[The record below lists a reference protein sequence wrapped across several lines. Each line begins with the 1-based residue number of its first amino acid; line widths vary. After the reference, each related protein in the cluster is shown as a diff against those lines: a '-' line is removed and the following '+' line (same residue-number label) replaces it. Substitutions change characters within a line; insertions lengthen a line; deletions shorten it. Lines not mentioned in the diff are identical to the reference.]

1 MDNIF
6 LEVLEKRP
14 SQKHQS
20 IFPLFRFLSRSR
32 NRLIYFNA
40 TLLNFSLHIF
50 MSCAKSVPKMTLRLT
65 ELYENESENSSESL
79 ISGCIFGKEVYA
91 VLF

>member
-6 LEVLEKRP
+6 LEVLELDKNTKAFSPFSVFCLGVATDSSILMRP
-14 SQKHQS
+14 Y
-20 IFPLFRFLSRSR
+20 LTLAY
-32 NRLIYFNA
+32 IYLC
-40 TLLNFSLHIF
+40 T
-50 MSCAKSVPKMTLRLT
+50 KSVPKMTLQLT

>member
-1 MDNIF
+1 
-6 LEVLEKRP
+6 
-14 SQKHQS
+14 
-20 IFPLFRFLSRSR
+20 
-32 NRLIYFNA
+32 
-40 TLLNFSLHIF
+40 

>member
-1 MDNIF
+1 M
-6 LEVLEKRP
+6 RP
-14 SQKHQS
+14 Y
-20 IFPLFRFLSRSR
+20 LTLAY
-32 NRLIYFNA
+32 IYLC
-40 TLLNFSLHIF
+40 T
-50 MSCAKSVPKMTLRLT
+50 KSVPKMTLQLT